1 MDISTAILSVFAL
14 ALVAPWIHRITGTA
28 AGTILS
34 LLPFS
39 LTIYFGG
46 FISRVAAGETFSIS
60 HSWVPSLNT
69 QFSFYLDGLSLL
81 FALLICFIGGLVLI
95 YAGSYL
101 HGHPQLGRFYLSIIF
116 FMGSMLGLVLANN
129 LIALFVFW
137 ELTSL
142 SSYLLIGFDHERE
155 AARAG
160 ALQALLV
167 TGLGGLALLVG
178 LLLLGQAT
186 GSFELS
192 KILDSGEAARAHSFY
207 APILFLILFGAFTK
221 SAQFPFHFWL
231 PNAME
236 APTPVSAYLHS
247 ATMVKAGVYLLA
259 RLSPVLSGT
268 DLWLYT
274 VTGAGTAT
282 MLVGALLALQQTD
295 LKRILAYLTV
305 SALGILVMLL
315 GLGTP
320 AASQAAMV
328 FLLAHAFYKGALF
341 LVAGSLDHET
351 GTRDANQLSGLGSAM
366 PLTATAAVVA
376 SWSMAGVMPAFGF
389 IGKELLYEA
398 VYHSGKAA
406 GLLTGAA
413 VLCGMIFTALALVVG
428 VRPFF
433 SEKKQTPKTPHEA
446 PAGLWAGALC
456 LSLLGFIAGLFSHDL
471 GTPILAPA
479 IASILKQPVNLELS
493 LWHGWNPIV
502 ALSLL
507 STVLGLSL
515 FFGRNSLN
523 TLAQRVGLS
532 SWTGP
537 ESAYKLALDA
547 LNFVASTQTR
557 ILQNGYLRYYLLVI
571 IGTTIA
577 TVGFS
582 LAGQAVFELS
592 LRWSDIYFYEL
603 ALAVLILLATLTAAL
618 TSSRLGAVAAL
629 GVVGYSIALIY
640 ILFGAPDLAM
650 TQFLVE
656 TLMVI
661 LFVLVFYFLPRFAVL
676 SPARARLRDAA
687 VALLA
692 GALMSALVMIA
703 TSVQFHPSISDY
715 FAENSVPLAHGRNIV
730 NVILVDF
737 RALDTLGEITVLG
750 VAGIGV
756 YALLKLKLGK
766 EKGS

>member
-1 MDISTAILSVFAL
+1 MDISAAILSVFAL
-14 ALVAPWIHRITGTA
+14 ALVTPWIHRITGTV

-60 HSWVPSLNT
+60 HSWAPSLNT

-81 FALLICFIGGLVLI
+81 FALLISFIGGWVLI
-95 YAGSYL
+95 YAGAYL
-101 HGHPQLGRFYLSIIF
+101 HGHPRLDRFYASILL
-116 FMGSMLGLVLANN
+116 FMGSMLGLVLADNV
-129 LIALFVFW
+129 IALFVFW

-167 TGLGGLALLVG
+167 TGVGGLALLAG
-178 LLLLGQAT
+178 LLLLGQVA
-186 GSFELS
+186 GNFELS
-192 KILDSGEAARAHSFY
+192 KVLDLGDTVRAHVLY
-207 APILFLILFGAFTK
+207 GPILFLILFGAFTK

-259 RLSPVLSGT
+259 RLSPILSGT

-320 AASQAAMV
+320 AANQAAMV

-341 LVAGSLDHET
+341 LVAGAVDHET
-351 GTRDANQLSGLGSAM
+351 GSRNIHDLGGLGRVM
-366 PLTATAAVVA
+366 PFTATAAVLA
-376 SWSMAGVMPAFGF
+376 AWSMAGVIPAFGF
-389 IGKELLYEA
+389 IGKEVFYEA
-398 VYHSGKAA
+398 VYNSGTAA
-406 GLLTGAA
+406 GWLTGAA
-413 VLCGMIFTALALVVG
+413 VLCGVVFTALALVVG
-428 VRPFF
+428 ARPFF
-433 SEKKQTPKTPHEA
+433 SEKKPNPKRSHEA
-446 PAGLWAGALC
+446 PPGLWLGALC
-456 LSLLGFIAGLFSHDL
+456 LAVLGFVAGPFSRYV
-471 GTPILAPA
+471 GESILEPA
-479 IASILKQPVNLELS
+479 AASILNQPVELELS
-493 LWHGWNPIV
+493 LWHGWNPIL

-507 STVLGLSL
+507 STLLGLIL
-515 FFGRNSLN
+515 FFGRSVLD
-523 TLAQRVGLS
+523 TLLQRVGLS
-532 SWTGP
+532 SWPGP
-537 ESAYKLALDA
+537 ENAYKFWLDG
-547 LNFVASTQTR
+547 LNFVAALQTR

-571 IGTTIA
+571 IGTMVGA
-577 TVGFS
+577 VGFS
-582 LAGQAVFELS
+582 VASRSIFELS

-603 ALAVLILLATLTAAL
+603 ALAVLILLATLTATL

-676 SPARARLRDAA
+676 SSTRARVRDGV
-687 VALLA
+687 VALFA
-692 GALMSALVMIA
+692 GGLMSALVMIA
-703 TSVQFHPSISDY
+703 TSVQFHPSVADY
-715 FAENSVPLAHGRNIV
+715 FADHSVTLAHGRNIV

-766 EKGS
+766 ENGS

>member
-1 MDISTAILSVFAL
+1 MSTAILSVFAL
-14 ALVAPWIHRITGTA
+14 ALAAPWMHRVTGTA
-28 AGTILS
+28 TGIFLS

-39 LTIYFGG
+39 LAVYFAR
-46 FISRVAAGETFSIS
+46 FIPGVSAGETFSIN

-101 HGHPQLGRFYLSIIF
+101 HGHPRLGRFYLSIIF
-116 FMGSMLGLVLANN
+116 FMGSMLGLVLADNV
-129 LIALFVFW
+129 IALFVFW

-142 SSYLLIGFDHERE
+142 SSYLLIGFDHERD

-167 TGLGGLALLVG
+167 TGVGGLALLAG
-178 LLLLGQAT
+178 LVLLGQAT
-186 GSFELS
+186 GNFELS
-192 KILDSGEAARAHSFY
+192 KVLDLGEAVRAHSLY
-207 APILFLILFGAFTK
+207 GPILFLILLGAFTK

-274 VTGAGTAT
+274 VTGAGTVT
-282 MLVGALLALQQTD
+282 MLTGALLALQQTD

-315 GLGTP
+315 GLGTRE
-320 AASQAAMV
+320 ASQAV
-328 FLLAHAFYKGALF
+328 IIFLLGHAFYKGSLF
-341 LVAGSLDHET
+341 LVAGAIDHET
-351 GTRDANQLSGLGSAM
+351 GSRNINHLGGLGRVM
-366 PLTATAAVVA
+366 PLTATAALLA
-376 SWSMAGVMPAFGF
+376 GWSMAGVIPAFGF
-389 IGKELLYEA
+389 IGKEVFYEA

-413 VLCGMIFTALALVVG
+413 VICGTIFTALALVVG

-433 SEKKQTPKTPHEA
+433 SEKKQTPKHPHEA
-446 PAGLWAGALC
+446 PAGLWLGP
-456 LSLLGFIAGLFSHDL
+456 LSLALLGFIAGPLSRPV
-471 GTPILAPA
+471 GESILAPA
-479 IASILKQPVNLELS
+479 IASILKQPVELELS
-493 LWHGWNPIV
+493 LWHGWNAIV
-502 ALSLL
+502 GLSILTTL
-507 STVLGLSL
+507 LGLTL
-515 FFGRNSLN
+515 FLGRNSLN

-532 SWTGP
+532 SWPGP
-537 ESAYKLALDA
+537 ENAYNFSLDA
-547 LNFVASTQTR
+547 LNFVAGAQTR
-557 ILQNGYLRYYLLVI
+557 ILQNGYLRYYLLVL
-571 IGTTIA
+571 IGTTVA
-577 TVGFS
+577 TVGFP
-582 LAGQAVFELS
+582 LASQGIIDLS
-592 LRWSDIYFYEL
+592 LRWSDIHFYEL
-603 ALAVLILLATLTAAL
+603 ALAVLILLATLTATL

-629 GVVGYSIALIY
+629 GVVGYSIGLIY
-640 ILFGAPDLAM
+640 MLFGAPDLAM

-676 SPARARLRDAA
+676 SPTRARVRDGV

-692 GALMSALVMIA
+692 GGMMTIFVMIA

-715 FAENSVPLAHGRNIV
+715 FAEQSVPLAHGRNIV